1 MFYSKILIVF
11 LIFLSGCSQNATKPD
26 PLHSLDILAG
36 MKNEK
41 ELFLSD
47 IADSI
52 GYVKLET
59 RSDCLLGY
67 GQAIIRN
74 NRIFYQNGEP
84 YAIYVFD
91 ISGKFLY
98 KIDHQGKGP
107 GEYVAILGWAVNQDG
122 TRIALMDIGK
132 QELHFYSADGRFIKS
147 LQAKGGISH
156 PSGVTFSPGNDLLV
170 CTTQHS
176 SPNPKYPALLL
187 FSEDLNKRDTLI
199 LRDYS
204 WANPAL
210 AEFAGVP
217 YSFFHQGDSWSFKE
231 RNSDTLYKIS
241 RDFVVSPRLILNT
254 GGLGPDFYQAHSADR
269 SANIDLFKLFET
281 RDYLFIHAAWHNKY
295 YPLIYNKLKQELFIL
310 PEREGAKRSDRRSID
325 PVNDLD
331 GLNSKYYYFD
341 WYDNY
346 WIDVLEVSELE
357 PLKDKNGREAGLV
370 SKSKF
375 GKKLLKLAE
384 ESNENDNPVIRI
396 LYLKK

>member
-1 MFYSKILIVF
+1 MYYYRIFIGF
-11 LIFLSGCSQNATKPD
+11 LILLSGCSQNATKPD
-26 PLHSLDILAG
+26 PLHSLDILTG

-67 GQAIIRN
+67 GQAIVRN
-74 NRIFYQNGEP
+74 NRIFYQNGDS

-132 QELHFYSADGRFIKS
+132 QEIHFYSADGRFIKS
-147 LQAKGGISH
+147 LPAKGGISN
-156 PSGVTFSPGNDLLV
+156 PSGMTFSPGNDLLV

-176 SPNPKYPALLL
+176 SPNSKYPALLR
-187 FSEDLNKRDTLI
+187 FSEDLTTRDTLI

-204 WANPAL
+204 WVNPAL
-210 AEFAGVP
+210 AEYAGVP

-231 RNSDTLYKIS
+231 RNSDTLYQIS

-254 GGLGPDFYQAHSADR
+254 GGLGPDFYQAHSADH
-269 SANIDLFKLFET
+269 SANLDLFKLFET
-281 RDYLFIHAAWHNKY
+281 RDYLFIE
-295 YPLIYNKLKQELFIL
+295 LIWRKEYFSLVYEKATMELFSL
-310 PEREGAKRSDRRSID
+310 PVTEDAGRSEKGPID
-325 PVNDLD
+325 PTNDLD
-331 GLNSKYYYFD
+331 GLNSTFNIFD
-341 WYDNY
+341 RSGDY
-346 WIDVLEVSELE
+346 WIDVMQMAELE

-370 SKSKF
+370 GKSKF

-396 LYLKK
+396 LYLKN